1 MWSGERS
8 SYSLGHRPLSESW
21 FVASSQQ
28 DLLTILVGSFDAQVF
43 NSVEPYVFEIS
54 FDLKLLYIKQSIDL
68 FFDLPLSLILLSDGS
83 FAMCTLS
90 QKVIFTYYLIL
101 LHQT

>member
-8 SYSLGHRPLSESW
+8 LYSLGHRPLSENW
-21 FVASSQQ
+21 FVSSSQQ
-28 DLLTILVGSFDAQVF
+28 ELLTLLIGSFDAQVF

-54 FDLKLLYIKQSIDL
+54 FDLKLLYIKQSMDL

-90 QKVIFTYYLIL
+90 QKVIFTHYLL
-101 LHQT
+101 HLHQT

>member
-8 SYSLGHRPLSESW
+8 SYSLDHRPLSETW
-21 FVASSQQ
+21 FVSSQQ

-54 FDLKLLYIKQSIDL
+54 FDLKLLYIKQSVDL
-68 FFDLPLSLILLSDGS
+68 FFVLPLSIILLSDGS
-83 FAMCTLS
+83 FAICTLS
-90 QKVIFTYYLIL
+90 QKVIFTYYLLL